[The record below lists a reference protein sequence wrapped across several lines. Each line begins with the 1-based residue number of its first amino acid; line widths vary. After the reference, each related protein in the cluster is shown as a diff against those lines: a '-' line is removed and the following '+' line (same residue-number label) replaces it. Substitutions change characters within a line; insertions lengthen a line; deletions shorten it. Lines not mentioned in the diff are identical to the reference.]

1 MERRYRSTDKRLE
14 RELRHPL
21 RQQIL
26 RAIEDEEASTAPELA
41 KLLGQPL
48 ARIRYHLR
56 VLTGAGESRDRQP
69 T

>member
-1 MERRYRSTDKRLE
+1 MQLE

-21 RQQIL
+21 RQQIVQ
-26 RAIEDEEASTAPELA
+26 AVEADEARTAPELA
-41 KLLGQPL
+41 ELLEQPL

-56 VLTGAGESRDRQP
+56 VLRVAGESRDRQP